1 MIADAN
7 HVRVMGNMPNS
18 LSDAVIN
25 PHLRHAGRRLKR
37 WVGDAPYAESETE
50 AGTLGTPKEFSGA
63 TAQCQA
69 LADAEAYLAIAVGIM
84 SWNTVMQSSG
94 SKAAGIARDGII
106 GESTFRYMSPSE
118 IETMQ
123 DNMVRKAE
131 EAAALYVVEDFGGG
145 SPGPERSFAID
156 DDGAEIDDDWP
167 E

>member
-1 MIADAN
+1 MAGASH
-7 HVRVMGNMPNS
+7 HVRVLGHIPNS

-84 SWNTVMQSSG
+84 SWNKARHSSG
-94 SKAAGIARDGII
+94 GEAAGIARDGII

-118 IETMQ
+118 I
-123 DNMVRKAE
+123 
-131 EAAALYVVEDFGGG
+131 
-145 SPGPERSFAID
+145 
-156 DDGAEIDDDWP
+156 
-167 E
+167 